1 MNIKP
6 ELDITLAFYN
16 IKDGMNFKIIDY
28 LNKYGLQV
36 EGYRSYMIDG
46 VYLFKYILMGEPS
59 GIIDFLQDK
68 SIVSRLI

>member
-6 ELDITLAFYN
+6 ELDITLEFYN
-16 IKDGMNFKIIDY
+16 IKDGMNFKIINY
-28 LNKYGLQV
+28 LNKYGLRV

-59 GIIDFLQDK
+59 GLIGFLQDK
-68 SIVSRLI
+68 DIISKLI